1 MCSVAQLCLTVC
13 SPLDCSP
20 PRSSV
25 HGIFQARIPEWVSIS
40 SSRGSSRFRDQICSR
55 DQIHISL
62 ISCMAGGCFTDGPS
76 GKALNSGLRPQ
87 IKRADGATSR
97 CETCIVTRSPRLRDP
112 GSDLMLSSHRLLWRV
127 CRLTHSWPYLL
138 KPEPV
143 QPAAPRSL
151 CFKSSQAG
159 ASPHAPCQVSCPW
172 VWDTAWRLGFQ
183 ERQLSPGQG
192 QVFLSGGWALAQQ
205 SHFFQN
211 KGTACLTS
219 NPGFQLRRLKLRKIF
234 FLKSCFQT

>member
-112 GSDLMLSSHRLLWRV
+112 GSDLMLSSHRLLRRV
-127 CRLTHSWPYLL
+127 CLLTHSWPYLL

-159 ASPHAPCQVSCPW
+159 ASPQVPCQVSCPW
-172 VWDTAWRLGFQ
+172 VWDTL
-183 ERQLSPGQG
+183 P
-192 QVFLSGGWALAQQ
+192 GGWA
-205 SHFFQN
+205 S
-211 KGTACLTS
+211 
-219 NPGFQLRRLKLRKIF
+219 RKD
-234 FLKSCFQT
+234 S